1 MNTRRVVYNES
12 QNQFIQDV
20 DSYAFL
26 GKMMA
31 KANDLDLKVSSSEQV
46 SWINNAPK
54 IKELLQESGIK
65 DSYVTFEYLVPY
77 RNSRIDCMIYGSDAS
92 DYGNV
97 VHIELK
103 QWSNN
108 SVKPDNVDANFHVKE
123 DGIDDEDE
131 NYKVHALTG
140 GSYELKPHP
149 SQQVRGYDN
158 YLTGFIEVLSTKEIG
173 IKGMAYCYNYYRHP
187 PRKNTPTVL
196 YDDKYQNLL
205 KEYRTYS
212 KDELRE
218 IANEIKEKLCHG
230 NGFSVFNKMMTS
242 SIRNSKKLLEAASK
256 MVEEG
261 NYEYFSL
268 IDEQIT
274 AKNSIMDAIK
284 KMERK
289 KKSVIIVKGGPGTG
303 KTVIALSILAELAS
317 DKNKQYNIHYATKSK
332 PLLEGVRHQ
341 LKPDARPLFS
351 NVLQFIPAN
360 FNSND
365 LDVLLVDEAHRITL
379 SPNHQYT
386 KPENR
391 TNMTMVDTLINCA
404 KVTVFFIDDKQAIRS
419 QEIGSTAMI
428 RNAASNFGASIYETE
443 LYSQF
448 RCNGSDN
455 YLNWLDQIMYNKQIA
470 SHFKSEE
477 FDFKIFDNPQDL
489 YNAIKE
495 QNDKDGQTARLC
507 AGFCWPWSDK
517 TDENGDLLK
526 EVKIGSFAMPW
537 ETKDT
542 IKPRPKGYVQ
552 WYEWAYK
559 PEGIKQVGCIY
570 TAQGFEFDY
579 IGVIVGKDLRYD
591 KETGVLYTD
600 ITATKDPTLKR
611 SKEGFDDYVRNIY
624 RVLMSRGMKGCYVYF
639 CDKDVAE
646 YFQQMMLPIPEKEKN
661 TQKALVIPMVSQ
673 EEQYISHLPVYTIKA
688 ACGYFEDNSIIP
700 ENEEEG
706 WVDIR
711 EYGIKANRNMFIVH
725 AVGDSMLPKIKNG
738 DLCVFELYGPNNAGS
753 RNGEIVLTECPS
765 KDTDTNCHYT
775 IKKYHSEF
783 VQNED
788 GVLAHSKIELI
799 PLNKDYDVIELD
811 GETSYRTIGVLKC
824 VIR

>member
-187 PRKNTPTVL
+187 SKKNTPTVL

-455 YLNWLDQIMYNKQIA
+455 YLNWLDQIMYNKQIT

-639 CDKDVAE
+639 CDNDVAE

-673 EEQYISHLPVYTIKA
+673 EEQYITHLPVYTIKA

-765 KDTDTNCHYT
+765 KDTDTDCHYT

>member
-455 YLNWLDQIMYNKQIA
+455 YLNWLDQIMYNKQIT

-489 YNAIKE
+489 YDAIKE
-495 QNDKDGQTARLC
+495 QNDKESQTARLC

-639 CDKDVAE
+639 CDNDVAE

-673 EEQYISHLPVYTIKA
+673 EEQYITHLPVYTIKA

-711 EYGIKANRNMFIVH
+711 EYGIKANRNMFVVH

-765 KDTDTNCHYT
+765 KDTDTDCHYT

>member
-1 MNTRRVVYNES
+1 M
-12 QNQFIQDV
+12 
-20 DSYAFL
+20 
-26 GKMMA
+26 
-31 KANDLDLKVSSSEQV
+31 
-46 SWINNAPK
+46 
-54 IKELLQESGIK
+54 
-65 DSYVTFEYLVPY
+65 
-77 RNSRIDCMIYGSDAS
+77 
-92 DYGNV
+92 
-97 VHIELK
+97 
-103 QWSNN
+103 
-108 SVKPDNVDANFHVKE
+108 
-123 DGIDDEDE
+123 
-131 NYKVHALTG
+131 
-140 GSYELKPHP
+140 
-149 SQQVRGYDN
+149 
-158 YLTGFIEVLSTKEIG
+158 
-173 IKGMAYCYNYYRHP
+173 
-187 PRKNTPTVL
+187 
-196 YDDKYQNLL
+196 
-205 KEYRTYS
+205 
-212 KDELRE
+212 
-218 IANEIKEKLCHG
+218 
-230 NGFSVFNKMMTS
+230 
-242 SIRNSKKLLEAASK
+242 
-256 MVEEG
+256 
-261 NYEYFSL
+261 
-268 IDEQIT
+268 
-274 AKNSIMDAIK
+274 
-284 KMERK
+284 
-289 KKSVIIVKGGPGTG
+289 
-303 KTVIALSILAELAS
+303 
-317 DKNKQYNIHYATKSK
+317 
-332 PLLEGVRHQ
+332 
-341 LKPDARPLFS
+341 
-351 NVLQFIPAN
+351 
-360 FNSND
+360 
-365 LDVLLVDEAHRITL
+365 LLVDEAHRITL

-455 YLNWLDQIMYNKQIA
+455 YLNWLDQIMYNKQIT

-489 YNAIKE
+489 YDAIKE
-495 QNDKDGQTARLC
+495 QNDKESQTARLC

-639 CDKDVAE
+639 CDNDVAE

-673 EEQYISHLPVYTIKA
+673 EEQYITHLPVYTIKA

-711 EYGIKANRNMFIVH
+711 EYGIKANRNMFVVH

-765 KDTDTNCHYT
+765 KDTDTDCHYT

-811 GETSYRTIGVLKC
+811 EETSYRTIGVLKC

>member
-173 IKGMAYCYNYYRHP
+173 IKGMAYCYNYYRYP
-187 PRKNTPTVL
+187 PKKNTPTVL

-455 YLNWLDQIMYNKQIA
+455 YLNWLDQIMYNKQIT

-639 CDKDVAE
+639 CDNDVAE

-673 EEQYISHLPVYTIKA
+673 EEQYITHLPVYTIKA

-765 KDTDTNCHYT
+765 KDTDTDCHYT

>member
-455 YLNWLDQIMYNKQIA
+455 YLNWLDQIMYNKQIT

-489 YNAIKE
+489 YDAIKE

-639 CDKDVAE
+639 CDNDVAE

-661 TQKALVIPMVSQ
+661 TQKTLVIPMVSQ

-711 EYGIKANRNMFIVH
+711 EYGIKANRNMFVVH

-765 KDTDTNCHYT
+765 KDTDTDCHYT

>member
-455 YLNWLDQIMYNKQIA
+455 YLNWLDQIMYNKQIT

-639 CDKDVAE
+639 CDNDVAE

-673 EEQYISHLPVYTIKA
+673 EEQYITHLPVYTIKA

-765 KDTDTNCHYT
+765 KDTDTDCHYT

>member
-455 YLNWLDQIMYNKQIA
+455 YLNWLDQIMYNKQIT

-591 KETGVLYTD
+591 KNTGVLYTD
-600 ITATKDPTLKR
+600 INATKDPTLKR

-639 CDKDVAE
+639 CDNDVAE
-646 YFQQMMLPIPEKEKN
+646 YFQQMMLPIPEKEKT

-765 KDTDTNCHYT
+765 KDTDTDCHYT

>member
-455 YLNWLDQIMYNKQIA
+455 YLNWLDQIMYNKQIT

-639 CDKDVAE
+639 CDNDVAE

-673 EEQYISHLPVYTIKA
+673 EEQYITHLPVYTIKA

-765 KDTDTNCHYT
+765 KDTDTDCHYT
-775 IKKYHSEF
+775 IKKYHSEY

>member
-187 PRKNTPTVL
+187 SKKNTPTVL

-419 QEIGSTAMI
+419 QEIGSSAMI

-455 YLNWLDQIMYNKQIA
+455 YLNWLDQIMYNKQIT

-639 CDKDVAE
+639 CDNDVAE
-646 YFQQMMLPIPEKEKN
+646 YFQQMILPVPEKEKT
-661 TQKALVIPMVSQ
+661 TQKAFVIPMVSQ
-673 EEQYISHLPVYTIKA
+673 EEQYITHLPVYTIKA

-711 EYGIKANRNMFIVH
+711 GYGIKANRNMFIVH

-765 KDTDTNCHYT
+765 KDTDTDCHYT

>member
-455 YLNWLDQIMYNKQIA
+455 YLNWLDQIMYNKQIT

-489 YNAIKE
+489 YDAIKE
-495 QNDKDGQTARLC
+495 QNDKESQTARLC

-570 TAQGFEFDY
+570 TVQGFEFDY

-639 CDKDVAE
+639 CDNDVAE

-673 EEQYISHLPVYTIKA
+673 EEQYITHLPVYTIKA

-711 EYGIKANRNMFIVH
+711 EYGIKANRNMFVVH

-765 KDTDTNCHYT
+765 KDTDTDCHYT

>member
-26 GKMMA
+26 GKMIA
-31 KANDLDLKVSSSEQV
+31 KAHDLDLKVSSSEQV

-123 DGIDDEDE
+123 DGVDDEDE
-131 NYKVHALTG
+131 NYKVHALTS

-317 DKNKQYNIHYATKSK
+317 DKKKQYNIHYATKSK

-455 YLNWLDQIMYNKQIA
+455 YLNWLDQIMYNKQIT

-489 YNAIKE
+489 YDAIKE

-591 KETGVLYTD
+591 KNTGVLYTD
-600 ITATKDPTLKR
+600 INATKDPTLKR

-639 CDKDVAE
+639 CDNDVAE
-646 YFQQMMLPIPEKEKN
+646 YFQQMMLPIPEKEKT

-711 EYGIKANRNMFIVH
+711 EYGIKANRNMFVVH

-765 KDTDTNCHYT
+765 KDTDTECHYT

-788 GVLAHSKIELI
+788 GTLEHSKIELI

-811 GETSYRTIGVLKC
+811 EETSYRTIGVLKC
-824 VIR
+824 VIS

>member
-542 IKPRPKGYVQ
+542 IKPRPK
-552 WYEWAYK
+552 
-559 PEGIKQVGCIY
+559 
-570 TAQGFEFDY
+570 
-579 IGVIVGKDLRYD
+579 
-591 KETGVLYTD
+591 
-600 ITATKDPTLKR
+600 
-611 SKEGFDDYVRNIY
+611 
-624 RVLMSRGMKGCYVYF
+624 
-639 CDKDVAE
+639 
-646 YFQQMMLPIPEKEKN
+646 
-661 TQKALVIPMVSQ
+661 
-673 EEQYISHLPVYTIKA
+673 
-688 ACGYFEDNSIIP
+688 
-700 ENEEEG
+700 
-706 WVDIR
+706 
-711 EYGIKANRNMFIVH
+711 
-725 AVGDSMLPKIKNG
+725 
-738 DLCVFELYGPNNAGS
+738 
-753 RNGEIVLTECPS
+753 
-765 KDTDTNCHYT
+765 
-775 IKKYHSEF
+775 
-783 VQNED
+783 
-788 GVLAHSKIELI
+788 
-799 PLNKDYDVIELD
+799 
-811 GETSYRTIGVLKC
+811 
-824 VIR
+824 

>member
-455 YLNWLDQIMYNKQIA
+455 YLNWLDQIMYNKQIT

-624 RVLMSRGMKGCYVYF
+624 RGLMSRGMKGCYVYF
-639 CDKDVAE
+639 CDNDVAE

-673 EEQYISHLPVYTIKA
+673 EEQYITHLPVYTIKA

-765 KDTDTNCHYT
+765 KDTDTDCHYT

>member
-455 YLNWLDQIMYNKQIA
+455 YLNWLDQIMYNKQIT

-591 KETGVLYTD
+591 KNTGVLYTD

-639 CDKDVAE
+639 CDNDVAE
-646 YFQQMMLPIPEKEKN
+646 YFQQMILPVPEKEKT
-661 TQKALVIPMVSQ
+661 TQKAFVIPMVSQ
-673 EEQYISHLPVYTIKA
+673 EEQYITHLPVYTIKA

-765 KDTDTNCHYT
+765 KDTDTDCHYT

>member
-455 YLNWLDQIMYNKQIA
+455 YLNWLDQIMYNKQIT

-489 YNAIKE
+489 YDAIKE
-495 QNDKDGQTARLC
+495 QNDKESQTARLC

-639 CDKDVAE
+639 CDNDVAE

-673 EEQYISHLPVYTIKA
+673 EEQYITHLPVYTIKA

-725 AVGDSMLPKIKNG
+725 AVGDSMLPKIKDG

-765 KDTDTNCHYT
+765 KDTDTDCHYT

>member
-12 QNQFIQDV
+12 QKQFFQDV
-20 DSYAFL
+20 ETYAFL
-26 GKMMA
+26 GKMVK
-31 KANDLDLKVSSSEQV
+31 KANEYNLQVTPSEQV
-46 SWINNAPK
+46 SWTNNAPK
-54 IKELLQESGIK
+54 IKELIEVSGIS

-77 RNSRIDCMIYGSDAS
+77 QQSRIDCMIYGSDS
-92 DYGNV
+92 KDYGNV

-103 QWSNN
+103 QWSNTT
-108 SVKPDNVDANFHVKE
+108 VKPDDVDANFNVKDAE
-123 DGIDDEDE
+123 SSDADDK
-131 NYKVHALTG
+131 YKVIALTG
-140 GSYELKPHP
+140 GGYKRTAHP

-187 PRKNTPTVL
+187 KKKDTPTLL
-196 YDDKYQNLL
+196 YEEKYQNLL
-205 KEYRTYS
+205 KDYRTYS
-212 KDELRE
+212 KDELKE

-242 SIRNSKKLLEAASK
+242 KIRNSKKLLEAASK

-261 NYEYFSL
+261 NYDYFSL
-268 IDEQIT
+268 IDDQIV
-274 AKNSIMDAIK
+274 AKNSIMNAIK
-284 KMERK
+284 KMERY

-317 DKNKQYNIHYATKSK
+317 NKEKIYNLHYATKSK

-341 LKPDARPLFS
+341 LKPDARLLFS

-360 FNSND
+360 YNAND

-386 KPENR
+386 KPQKR

-419 QEIGSTAMI
+419 QEIGTTEMI
-428 RNAASNFGASIYETE
+428 RDAAERFGANIYETE

-455 YLNWLDQIMYNKQIA
+455 YLNWLEQILYNKEIN

-477 FDFKIFDNPQDL
+477 YDFKIFDDPQKL
-489 YNAIKE
+489 YDAIKE
-495 QNDKDGQTARLC
+495 QNDKNGQTARLC
-507 AGFCWPWSDK
+507 AGFCWPWSDR
-517 TDENGDLLK
+517 TDENGDLRK
-526 EVKIGSFAMPW
+526 EVKIGSFEMPW
-537 ETKDT
+537 ETKDS

-579 IGVIVGKDLRYD
+579 IGVIVGEDLKYD
-591 KETGVLYTD
+591 KETGRLYTN
-600 ITATKDPTLKR
+600 ISATKDPMLKR

-639 CDKDVAE
+639 CDPDVAT
-646 YFQQMMLPIPEKEKN
+646 YFQEMMMPIPKEKP
-661 TQKALVIPMVSQ
+661 TQKAKILPMVSLS
-673 EEQYISHLPVYTIKA
+673 EQYTTYLPVYSIKA

-700 ENEEEG
+700 DEEAEG
-706 WVDIR
+706 WVDIINS
-711 EYGIKANRNMFIVH
+711 GIKANKNMFVVH
-725 AVGDSMLPKIKNG
+725 AVGDSMQPKIKAG
-738 DLCVFELYGPNNAGS
+738 DLCVFELYGPSNAGS
-753 RNGEIVLTECPS
+753 RNGEIVLTECPD
-765 KDTDTNCHYT
+765 KDTDTDCHYT
-775 IKKYHSEF
+775 IKKYQSERQ
-783 VQNED
+783 QNED
-788 GVLAHSKIELI
+788 GTIVHTKIVLI

-811 GETSYRTIGVLKC
+811 GETEYRTIGILKC
-824 VIR
+824 VLSK

>member
-1 MNTRRVVYNES
+1 MNTRRVVYNEP
-12 QNQFIQDV
+12 QKQFFQDV

-31 KANDLDLKVSSSEQV
+31 KAHDLNLNVSSSEQV
-46 SWINNAPK
+46 SWNNNAPK
-54 IKELLQESGIK
+54 IKELLEVSGIN

-77 RNSRIDCMIYGSDAS
+77 QQSRIDCMIYGNDAN

-108 SVKPDNVDANFHVKE
+108 NVKPDDVDANFHVIE
-123 DGIDDEDE
+123 SSPNDEKRE
-131 NYKVHALTG
+131 YEVHAFTG
-140 GSYELKPHP
+140 GSYKPTPHP

-187 PRKNTPTVL
+187 SRKNTPTVL
-196 YDDKYQNLL
+196 YDTKYQNLQ

-212 KDELRE
+212 KDELSE

-261 NYEYFSL
+261 NHEYFSL
-268 IDEQIT
+268 IDEQII
-274 AKNSIMDAIK
+274 AKNCIMNAIR
-284 KMERK
+284 KMERNN
-289 KKSVIIVKGGPGTG
+289 KSVIIVKGGPGTG

-317 DKNKQYNIHYATKSK
+317 NKKKQYNIHYATKSK

-341 LKPDARPLFS
+341 LKTDARPLFS
-351 NVLQFIPAN
+351 NVLQFIPAF

-365 LDVLLVDEAHRITL
+365 LDVLLVDEAHRITV

-391 TNMTMVDTLINCA
+391 TDMAMVDTLINCS

-419 QEIGSTAMI
+419 QEIGSSKMI
-428 RNAASNFGASIYETE
+428 RDAATKFGANIYETE

-455 YLNWLDQIMYNKQIA
+455 YLNWLDQILYNKQIT
-470 SHFKSEE
+470 SRFKREE
-477 FDFKIFDNPQDL
+477 FDFRIFDDPQDL
-489 YNAIKE
+489 YDAIKE
-495 QNDKDGQTARLC
+495 QNDKEGQTARLC
-507 AGFCWPWSDK
+507 AGFCWPWSNK
-517 TDENGDLLK
+517 TDKNGDLLK

-542 IKPRPKGYVQ
+542 IKPKPKGYVQ

-591 KETGVLYTD
+591 KKTGDLYTD
-600 ITATKDPTLKR
+600 ITATEDPTLKR
-611 SKEGFDDYVRNIY
+611 SRKGFDEYVRNIY

-639 CDKDVAE
+639 CDKDVAS
-646 YFQQMMLPIPEKEKN
+646 YFQQMMLPAPTEVGN
-661 TQKALVIPMVSQ
+661 AQKALVFPMASQ
-673 EEQYISHLPVYTIKA
+673 EEQYITHLPLYTIKA
-688 ACGYFEDNSIIP
+688 ACGYFENNSIIP
-700 ENEEEG
+700 DNEAEG

-711 EYGIKANRNMFIVH
+711 GYGIKANRSMFVVH
-725 AVGDSMLPKIKNG
+725 AAGDSMLPKIKDG
-738 DLCVFELYGPNNAGS
+738 DLCVFELYGPHGGGS

-765 KDTDTNCHYT
+765 KDTDTDCHYT

-783 VQNED
+783 AHKED
-788 GVLAHSKIELI
+788 GTMVHSKIELI

-811 GETSYRTIGVLKC
+811 RETSYRIIGVLKY
-824 VIR
+824 VIS

>member
-289 KKSVIIVKGGPGTG
+289 KKSVIIVKAGPGTG
-303 KTVIALSILAELAS
+303 TTVIALSILAELAS

-455 YLNWLDQIMYNKQIA
+455 YLNWLDQIMYNKQIT

-639 CDKDVAE
+639 CDNDVAE

-673 EEQYISHLPVYTIKA
+673 EEQYITHLPVYTIKA

-765 KDTDTNCHYT
+765 KDTDTDCHYT

>member
-26 GKMMA
+26 GKMIA
-31 KANDLDLKVSSSEQV
+31 KAHDLDLKVSSSEQV

-123 DGIDDEDE
+123 DGVDDEDE
-131 NYKVHALTG
+131 NYKVHALTS

-173 IKGMAYCYNYYRHP
+173 IKGMAYCYNYYHHP
-187 PRKNTPTVL
+187 PKKNTPTVL

-274 AKNSIMDAIK
+274 AKNSIMDAIR

-317 DKNKQYNIHYATKSK
+317 DKKKQYNIHYATKSK

-455 YLNWLDQIMYNKQIA
+455 YLNWLDQIMYNKQIT

-489 YNAIKE
+489 YDAIKE

-591 KETGVLYTD
+591 KNTGVLYTD
-600 ITATKDPTLKR
+600 INATKDPTLKR

-639 CDKDVAE
+639 CDNDVAE
-646 YFQQMMLPIPEKEKN
+646 YFQQMMLPIPEKEKT

-711 EYGIKANRNMFIVH
+711 EYGIKANRNMFVVH
-725 AVGDSMLPKIKNG
+725 AAGDSMLPKIKDG

-765 KDTDTNCHYT
+765 KDTDTDCHYT
-775 IKKYHSEF
+775 IKKYHSEY
-783 VQNED
+783 VQNEE
-788 GVLAHSKIELI
+788 GTLEHSKIELI

-824 VIR
+824 VIS

>member
-1 MNTRRVVYNES
+1 
-12 QNQFIQDV
+12 
-20 DSYAFL
+20 
-26 GKMMA
+26 
-31 KANDLDLKVSSSEQV
+31 
-46 SWINNAPK
+46 
-54 IKELLQESGIK
+54 
-65 DSYVTFEYLVPY
+65 
-77 RNSRIDCMIYGSDAS
+77 
-92 DYGNV
+92 
-97 VHIELK
+97 
-103 QWSNN
+103 
-108 SVKPDNVDANFHVKE
+108 
-123 DGIDDEDE
+123 
-131 NYKVHALTG
+131 
-140 GSYELKPHP
+140 
-149 SQQVRGYDN
+149 
-158 YLTGFIEVLSTKEIG
+158 
-173 IKGMAYCYNYYRHP
+173 
-187 PRKNTPTVL
+187 
-196 YDDKYQNLL
+196 
-205 KEYRTYS
+205 
-212 KDELRE
+212 
-218 IANEIKEKLCHG
+218 
-230 NGFSVFNKMMTS
+230 MTS

-274 AKNSIMDAIK
+274 AKNSIMDAIR

-317 DKNKQYNIHYATKSK
+317 DKKKQYNIHYATKSK

-455 YLNWLDQIMYNKQIA
+455 YLNWLDQIMYNKQIT

-489 YNAIKE
+489 YDAIKE

-591 KETGVLYTD
+591 KNTGVLYTD
-600 ITATKDPTLKR
+600 INATKDPTLKR

-639 CDKDVAE
+639 CDNDVAE
-646 YFQQMMLPIPEKEKN
+646 YFQQMMLPIPEKEKT

-711 EYGIKANRNMFIVH
+711 EYGIKANRNMFVVH
-725 AVGDSMLPKIKNG
+725 AAGDSMLPKIKDG

-765 KDTDTNCHYT
+765 KDTDTDCHYT
-775 IKKYHSEF
+775 IKKYHSEY
-783 VQNED
+783 VQNEE
-788 GVLAHSKIELI
+788 GTLEHSKIELI
-799 PLNKDYDVIELD
+799 EKQVTELL
-811 GETSYRTIGVLKC
+811 EC
-824 VIR
+824 

>member
-187 PRKNTPTVL
+187 SKKNTPTVL

-351 NVLQFIPAN
+351 NVLQFIPAI

-455 YLNWLDQIMYNKQIA
+455 YLNWLDQIMYNKQIT

-591 KETGVLYTD
+591 KDTGVLYTD

-639 CDKDVAE
+639 CDNDVAE

-673 EEQYISHLPVYTIKA
+673 EEQYITHLPVYTIKA

-765 KDTDTNCHYT
+765 KDTDTDCHYT

>member
-317 DKNKQYNIHYATKSK
+317 DKKKQYNIHYATKSK

-455 YLNWLDQIMYNKQIA
+455 YLNWLDQIMYNKQIT

-489 YNAIKE
+489 YDAIKE
-495 QNDKDGQTARLC
+495 QNDKESQTARLC

-639 CDKDVAE
+639 CDNDVAE

-673 EEQYISHLPVYTIKA
+673 EEQYITHLPVYTIKA

-711 EYGIKANRNMFIVH
+711 EYGIKANRNMFVVH
-725 AVGDSMLPKIKNG
+725 AVGDSMLPKIKDG

-765 KDTDTNCHYT
+765 KDTDTDCHYT